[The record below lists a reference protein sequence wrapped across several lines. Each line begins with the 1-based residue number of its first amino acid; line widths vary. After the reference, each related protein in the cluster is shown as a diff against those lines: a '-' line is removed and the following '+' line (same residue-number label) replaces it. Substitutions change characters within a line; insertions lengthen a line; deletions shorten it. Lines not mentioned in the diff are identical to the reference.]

1 VRRAARPAARD
12 AMGRGREPGC
22 DSLRFMTAFAEY
34 GSATALEWSL
44 MAMND
49 ATDRV
54 NKIAASDLPG
64 AFAAIGEA
72 VWWITIVNDTLRHNH
87 PAAYQQAAGLT
98 SPDPADTING
108 LRSVRNRIGHK
119 VDLVDFICPVAARE
133 WSADGRITAW
143 AWKPV
148 PPPDQSDRT
157 GRQHKR
163 DLELH
168 HGYTSALADRNIWQP
183 FMLATG
189 FFGQVFRVLGG
200 EIGTV

>member
-1 VRRAARPAARD
+1 
-12 AMGRGREPGC
+12 MGRGRKPGSG
-22 DSLRFMTAFAEY
+22 SLRFMTASAEY
-34 GSATALEWSL
+34 GSATALDWSL

-54 NKIAASDLPG
+54 NKVAASDLPR

-87 PAAYQQAAGLT
+87 RAAYQQAVGLT
-98 SPDPADTING
+98 SPDSADTING

-148 PPPDQSDRT
+148 PPPEQGDRT
-157 GRQHKR
+157 GRQHQR

-168 HGYTSALADRNIWQP
+168 HAYTSVLAGQNVRQP

-189 FFGQVFRVLGG
+189 FFGQVFRVLSG
-200 EIGTV
+200 EIGGA